1 MSVKKTKSFGALS
14 VVVFF
19 AVLIAIALF
28 LLVYGS
34 LVTRLIS
41 YGICSYNSFNALAP
55 IIMTT
60 AFILIDTQ
68 IFLMITRFVI
78 SKYYE
83 RRGQKRRARAILTL
97 YTYVVWAFMIIVL
110 VTSIFKDV
118 GAILTSL
125 GLIGFGVT
133 FALQKPILNFVG
145 WLTIVLTQPFTIG
158 DRIEVAGTQT
168 GSVRGDVVSIHTM
181 YTRVQ
186 STRPNTLERSEMI
199 ITIPNELIL
208 TNSVINY
215 SRLGDVYWDDVA
227 LVITYES
234 NWRKATEILQKAAED
249 VSRRYVSNGAP
260 TTDEEMQAW
269 HEAVGLLQ
277 SASRKLKKGIFREA
291 VKEQIGMLKT
301 AEHKTGIELPK
312 SHVQMI
318 FADSGINLNV
328 LYPTDVRAVRASRH
342 EVRRIFLEE
351 IEKHNDIKIAY
362 PHMQIIYDNNPKER
376 RAEGIAKK
384 LSEWS
389 DAEEEHSP

>member
-41 YGICSYNSFNALAP
+41 EGIGADNSFNALAP

-125 GLIGFGVT
+125 GLIGFWIT
-133 FALQKPILNFVG
+133 FALQKPIMNFVG
-145 WLTIVLTQPFTIG
+145 WLTVVITHPFTIG
-158 DRIEVAGTQT
+158 DRIEVQGI
-168 GSVRGDVVSIHTM
+168 RGDVISIHTM
-181 YTRVQ
+181 YTRLQ
-186 STRPNTLERSEMI
+186 ATRTDTL
-199 ITIPNELIL
+199 
-208 TNSVINY
+208 
-215 SRLGDVYWDDVA
+215 
-227 LVITYES
+227 
-234 NWRKATEILQKAAED
+234 
-249 VSRRYVSNGAP
+249 
-260 TTDEEMQAW
+260 
-269 HEAVGLLQ
+269 
-277 SASRKLKKGIFREA
+277 
-291 VKEQIGMLKT
+291 
-301 AEHKTGIELPK
+301 
-312 SHVQMI
+312 
-318 FADSGINLNV
+318 
-328 LYPTDVRAVRASRH
+328 
-342 EVRRIFLEE
+342 
-351 IEKHNDIKIAY
+351 
-362 PHMQIIYDNNPKER
+362 
-376 RAEGIAKK
+376 
-384 LSEWS
+384 
-389 DAEEEHSP
+389 